1 MRSLSD
7 KVSYVAS
14 DEKQPYT
21 RLHHTAAGAATIH
34 PPPRGRALARI
45 PAKHDAAKRDGARK
59 YIMPG
64 SLAAPSLGEP
74 RERVAAAV
82 APVHR

>member
-21 RLHHTAAGAATIH
+21 RLHHTAAGAATIPP
-34 PPPRGRALARI
+34 PPPRARTRAI
-45 PAKHDAAKRDGARK
+45 PAKHDPANRDGACK

-74 RERVAAAV
+74 RERVAAV

>member
-14 DEKQPYT
+14 DEKRPYT
-21 RLHHTAAGAATIH
+21 RLHHTAAGGGSRH
-34 PPPRGRALARI
+34 PQPRGRALARI
-45 PAKHDAAKRDGARK
+45 PAKHDPAKRDGARK

-74 RERVAAAV
+74 RERVAAV

>member
-21 RLHHTAAGAATIH
+21 RLHHPAAGAAPIP

-74 RERVAAAV
+74 RERVAAV

>member
-34 PPPRGRALARI
+34 PPPRAHTRAI
-45 PAKHDAAKRDGARK
+45 PAKHDPAKRDGARK

-74 RERVAAAV
+74 RERVAAV